1 MRALV
6 IEDDEN
12 IATLSRRLLEPEGFQ
27 VDMARTAR
35 EGTTLA
41 RTREYDLIM
50 LDMMLPD
57 GSGIE
62 VLGIIRE
69 RSTTTPVL
77 VVSGVGDIHATITA
91 LDAGADD
98 YLHKPLQGDELSAR
112 VRALMRRSQP
122 PEPQKIA
129 CGNVTL
135 DRLSRIATVA
145 NQKLHLTA
153 KEFGLLEYFIINQGK
168 PLSRKELLEKVW
180 RFDFDPGTNV
190 VDVNVSRLRAKMTA
204 HGATC
209 RLEAERGVGYVFVE
223 H

>member
-1 MRALV
+1 
-6 IEDDEN
+6 
-12 IATLSRRLLEPEGFQ
+12 

-35 EGTTLA
+35 EGKRLA

-50 LDMMLPD
+50 LEMTLPD

-69 RSTTTPVL
+69 RSATTAVL

-98 YLHKPLQGDELSAR
+98 YLHKPLEANELSAR

-122 PEPQKIA
+122 PEPQKMV

-145 NQKLHLTA
+145 DQKLHLTA
-153 KEFGLLEYFIINQGK
+153 KEFGLLECFIINQGK
-168 PLSRKELLEKVW
+168 ALSRKELLERVW
-180 RFDFDPGTNV
+180 RFNFDPGTKV
-190 VDVNVSRLRAKMTA
+190 VDVNVSRLRAKLTGR
-204 HGATC
+204 GATC
-209 RLEAERGVGYVFVE
+209 RLEAERGVGYMFVE